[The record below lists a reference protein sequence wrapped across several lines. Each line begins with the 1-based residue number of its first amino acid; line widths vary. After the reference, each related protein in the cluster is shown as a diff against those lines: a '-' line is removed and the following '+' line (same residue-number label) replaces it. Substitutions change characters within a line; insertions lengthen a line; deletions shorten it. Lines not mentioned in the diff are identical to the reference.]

1 MEVIADLRHKPKS
14 CAVLNTLHQSELAGT
29 SEDYAQIIIA
39 VFGGFL
45 QQLIGPRRMLLLAT
59 IPNIASW
66 TILFFASD
74 NVAGLILSRLLAGA
88 SIGLMASNVYIAD
101 VASTKNVVFFNYT
114 RQIFITTGAILMYA
128 VAQIIYKVR
137 MTQMTRL
144 ILDDKT

>member
-1 MEVIADLRHKPKS
+1 M
-14 CAVLNTLHQSELAGT
+14 
-29 SEDYAQIIIA
+29 
-39 VFGGFL
+39 
-45 QQLIGPRRMLLLAT
+45 LILAT

-74 NVAGLILSRLLAGA
+74 QVAGLILSRLLAGA

-137 MTQMTRL
+137 MTQTYDTPSFR
-144 ILDDKT
+144 